1 MTTVTNDNEIRCEM
15 ILKASPAKVWS
26 ALTTPEG
33 WTGWFSHGVEGK
45 FEVVEPLILDFGPYG
60 EVKAFVA
67 EKEEQ
72 KAFAYKWHPGETDSN
87 DTYLEEEMTT
97 VRFTL
102 EPEGEGTKLVMTE
115 TGFVKVP
122 EHRRSRVMAD
132 NTGGWNHELAK
143 IVPLVEQDERQAKLP
158 FDIYRDPFYSAPI
171 QAVWNAIATAD
182 GLAGWFVQEVEGSL
196 TPGSMATFHFGN
208 GISGPIQVLERIE
221 PTLFS
226 FKWHPGEDQGC
237 TWDKYPESETT
248 TVKFELSE
256 KDGGTKVVITES
268 GFDNIPEPRRSKA
281 LKGNKGG
288 WSQVKQMIGDYLA
301 KNS

>member
-1 MTTVTNDNEIRCEM
+1 MTTVSNDNEIRSELS
-15 ILKASPAKVWS
+15 LKAPIDKVWR
-26 ALTTPEG
+26 ALTTAEG
-33 WTGWFSHGVEGK
+33 WTGWFSHGVEGN
-45 FEVVEPLILDFGPYG
+45 FEVGESLTLDFGAYG
-60 EVKAFVA
+60 EVKAIVA
-67 EKEEQ
+67 EREEQ
-72 KAFAYKWHPGETDSN
+72 KAFAYKWHPGETDPN
-87 DTYLEEEMTT
+87 DTYLDEEMTV

-102 EPEGEGTKLVMTE
+102 EPEGEGTKLVMVE
-115 TGFVKVP
+115 SGFAKIP
-122 EHRRSRVMAD
+122 EHRRARVIAD
-132 NTGGWNHELAK
+132 NSGGWTHELAK

-158 FDIYRDPFYSAPI
+158 FDIYRDPFYNAPI
-171 QAVWNAIATAD
+171 QSVWNAIATAE
-182 GLAGWFVQEVEGSL
+182 GLAGWFVSEVEGSL

-208 GISGPIQVLERIE
+208 GVSGPIKVLERVE
-221 PTLFS
+221 PTLFV

-256 KDGGTKVVITES
+256 KDGGTRVVITES
-268 GFDNIPEPRRSKA
+268 GFENIAEPRRSKA